1 MKQSTKKSSKRV
13 FLSRSEVA
21 DIYGVDPQTISNYV
35 TKGVLAPAKCSKGH
49 MMFDIQTV
57 NSLRTSVEEIEQCKF
72 KAEQLKAE
80 MNAQNRESTRE
91 LETAR
96 QAVGLNINKKS
107 NVGSDML
114 RSMANVALGQS
125 SDRMMEIL
133 SRYLSGNSIDQISN
147 EFKLTGSR
155 VLQIINK
162 AVNMISQ
169 LRPYDEIV
177 TELEE
182 VKSENA
188 RLRIQ
193 VKNLQMELT
202 TAANI
207 PSEAMEE
214 INDYDYHMNE
224 LLNTTM
230 FDLNI
235 SVRTLNGLRALDI
248 ETLGDLLCYTPED
261 LLRIHKFGRKSLN
274 EVQELLETM
283 NLQLDMKAEV
293 ERLRKKFMMQT
304 IG

>member
-1 MKQSTKKSSKRV
+1 
-13 FLSRSEVA
+13 
-21 DIYGVDPQTISNYV
+21 
-35 TKGVLAPAKCSKGH
+35 
-49 MMFDIQTV
+49 
-57 NSLRTSVEEIEQCKF
+57 
-72 KAEQLKAE
+72 
-80 MNAQNRESTRE
+80 
-91 LETAR
+91 
-96 QAVGLNINKKS
+96 
-107 NVGSDML
+107 
-114 RSMANVALGQS
+114 
-125 SDRMMEIL
+125 
-133 SRYLSGNSIDQISN
+133 
-147 EFKLTGSR
+147 
-155 VLQIINK
+155 
-162 AVNMISQ
+162 MISR

-188 RLRIQ
+188 KLRIQ

-202 TAANI
+202 TAANV

-230 FDLNI
+230 FDFNI